1 MLQVLQNISNFV
13 INWGIVWQSQYF
25 IKNNTNIVSMRADI
39 NQSKQKLAETFFQRL
54 VDSYG
59 YLPEQMEFNVTVSPT
74 SIADIAIW
82 RSPEDKKSGLAPD
95 IYVLVACKAEHIK
108 IKAEDYFEQYKQAVL
123 NDMAFYVAHNLK
135 ETKVFYIDRNA
146 RPLKIERISDFPSAQ
161 DIISD
166 ENLALFVNKV
176 RGYSKDKFLKTL
188 TRCHNIIR
196 NVDKLSP
203 EAAFDEISKIL
214 FIKMLYERD
223 AREELVY
230 SKDKFIK
237 DELSYNGEIDYIQY
251 LFNEVKETY
260 SADGLFDSED
270 RIRIRRESF
279 LLILEELSNVELYD
293 TSDDIKGIAFE
304 LFLGKTFRGELG
316 QFFTPRTIVNYMV
329 EVLNVKEGDKVCDPC
344 CGSGGFLIR
353 AFEHVQNEI
362 DQDIHNQ
369 IATLMDNLNLSDSE
383 KQSRINNLLCEC
395 DKTIEG
401 SRYHKLC
408 HDYFFGVDANAR
420 MARTSKMNM
429 IMHGD
434 GHVGVY
440 LHDGLLNV
448 GGVYD
453 NHFDII
459 LINPPFGAHVEKDMR
474 ITDSDIPTD
483 REKTL
488 YENLY
493 GSEYISNV
501 YIPIKNYAQ
510 EIGKDKKIGKRIL
523 DLYKINNNSTE
534 ILFIERCINLLKPGK
549 RAGIVLPEGVLD
561 NPALERVR
569 RFIET
574 RARILN
580 ITSIPADVFLS
591 SGANIKPSLVFIEK
605 LKDGE
610 MPEKDYLLSVTKVN
624 DAGISSTG
632 LPSQNEELPIA
643 AKEVSSWLSG
653 KVMSNMTYTKIVN
666 RSDLSNWSVKSVF
679 DVTNINYNPIYKKVK
694 IGSVVSLSKDVIY
707 VEPNIKYT
715 RLTVK
720 LFNKGIQERDTVIGS
735 QIGTK
740 RQTRVKEGQFVIS
753 KIDGKSA
760 AFGIVN
766 SSLEGAIVT
775 PDFMVYNIDTTKIV
789 PEYLELVLTNE
800 AILNQFSNSS
810 SGTTGRRRLSQK
822 VFENTL
828 IALPSIDEQR
838 KLIAKILEIR
848 KMQASLEEQMRKN
861 IEYFNNKIFS

>member
-1 MLQVLQNISNFV
+1 
-13 INWGIVWQSQYF
+13 
-25 IKNNTNIVSMRADI
+25 MRTDI
-39 NQSKQKLAETFFQRL
+39 NHSKQQLADAFFQRL

-59 YLPEQMEFNVTVSPT
+59 YLPEQMEFNVAVSPT
-74 SIADIAIW
+74 SVADIAIW
-82 RSPEDKKSGLAPD
+82 RSPDDKKSGLAPD

-146 RPLKIERISDFPSAQ
+146 RPLKIERISDFPTAL
-161 DIISD
+161 DIVSD
-166 ENLALFVNKV
+166 QNLALFVNKV

-223 AREELVY
+223 AKDELVY
-230 SKDKFIK
+230 SKDKFLK
-237 DELSYNGEIDYIQY
+237 DELLYNGDVDYIQH

-260 SADGLFDSED
+260 STDGLFDSED
-270 RIRIRRESF
+270 KIRIRRESF
-279 LLILEELSNVELYD
+279 LLILEELSSVELYD

-344 CGSGGFLIR
+344 CGSGGFLIK
-353 AFEHVQNEI
+353 AFEHVQNQI
-362 DQDIHNQ
+362 DQDIHKQ
-369 IATLMDNLNLSDSE
+369 ITVLMDNQSLADSE
-383 KQSRINNLLCEC
+383 KQYKINTLLSEC
-395 DKTIEG
+395 DKTKEG

-440 LHDGLLNV
+440 LHDGLINV

-453 NHFDII
+453 NNFDVI

-474 ITDSDIPTD
+474 ITSSDIPID
-483 REKTL
+483 REKVL
-488 YENLY
+488 YEELF
-493 GSEYISNV
+493 GSEYISKV
-501 YIPIKNYAQ
+501 YTPIKEYAQ

-523 DLYKINNNSTE
+523 ELYQINNNSTE

-561 NPALERVR
+561 NPALDRVR
-569 RFIET
+569 RFIES
-574 RARILN
+574 RAKILN

-605 LKDGE
+605 FKDGE
-610 MPEKDYLLSVTKVN
+610 IQEKDYLLSVTKVN

-632 LPSQNEELPIA
+632 LPSNNEELPIA
-643 AKEVSSWLSG
+643 AKEVASWLSG
-653 KVMSNMTYTKIVN
+653 EVRSNMIYTKIVN
-666 RSDLSNWSVKSVF
+666 RSDLSSWSVKSIF
-679 DVTNINYNPIYKKVK
+679 DTTSINYNPLYKKVR
-694 IGSVVSLSKDVIY
+694 IGNVVSLNKDIIC
-707 VEPNIKYT
+707 VEPNIEYT

-720 LFNKGIQERDTVIGS
+720 LFNKGIQERDTVMGAL
-735 QIGTK
+735 IGTK
-740 RQTRVKEGQFVIS
+740 RQTRVKGGQFIIS

-760 AFGIVN
+760 AFGIVD

-775 PDFMVYNIDTTKIV
+775 PDFLVYDIDTTQIL
-789 PEYLELVLTNE
+789 PEYLELVLTND

-838 KLIAKILEIR
+838 NLLAKILEIR
-848 KMQASLEEQMRKN
+848 ETQKSLEEQMQKN

>member
-1 MLQVLQNISNFV
+1 
-13 INWGIVWQSQYF
+13 
-25 IKNNTNIVSMRADI
+25 MRTDI
-39 NQSKQKLAETFFQRL
+39 NHSKQQLADAFFQRL

-59 YLPEQMEFNVTVSPT
+59 YLPEQMEFNVAVSPT
-74 SIADIAIW
+74 SVADIAIW
-82 RSPEDKKSGLAPD
+82 RSPDDKKSGLAPD
-95 IYVLVACKAEHIK
+95 IYVLVACKTEHIK

-146 RPLKIERISDFPSAQ
+146 RPLKIERISDFPTAS
-161 DIISD
+161 DIVSD
-166 ENLALFVNKV
+166 QNLTSFVNKV

-196 NVDKLSP
+196 NVDKFSP

-223 AREELVY
+223 AKEELVY

-237 DELSYNGEIDYIQY
+237 DELSYNGEVDYIQH

-260 SADGLFDSED
+260 STDGLFDSED
-270 RIRIRRESF
+270 KIRIRRESF
-279 LLILEELSNVELYD
+279 LLILEELSSVELYD

-344 CGSGGFLIR
+344 CGSGGFLIK
-353 AFEHVQNEI
+353 AFEHVQNQI
-362 DQDIHNQ
+362 DQDIHKQ
-369 IATLMDNLNLSDSE
+369 ITILMDNQSLSDTE
-383 KQSRINNLLCEC
+383 KQYKINTLLSEC
-395 DKTIEG
+395 DKTKES

-440 LHDGLLNV
+440 LHDGLINV

-453 NHFDII
+453 NNFDVI

-474 ITDSDIPTD
+474 ITSSDIPTD
-483 REKTL
+483 RERVL
-488 YENLY
+488 YEELF
-493 GSEYISNV
+493 GSEYISKV
-501 YIPIKNYAQ
+501 YTPIKEYAQ

-523 DLYKINNNSTE
+523 ELYQINNNSTE

-561 NPALERVR
+561 NPALDRVR
-569 RFIET
+569 KFIES
-574 RARILN
+574 RAKILN

-605 LKDGE
+605 FKDGE
-610 MPEKDYLLSVTKVN
+610 IQEKDYLLSVTKVN

-632 LPSQNEELPIA
+632 LPSNNEELPIA
-643 AKEVSSWLSG
+643 AKEVASWLSG
-653 KVMSNMTYTKIVN
+653 EVQSNMIYTKIVN
-666 RSDLSNWSVKSVF
+666 RSDLSSWSVKPIF
-679 DVTNINYNPIYKKVK
+679 DTTSINYNPLYKKVR
-694 IGSVVSLSKDVIY
+694 IGNVVSLNKDIIC
-707 VEPNIKYT
+707 VEPNIEYT

-720 LFNKGIQERDTVIGS
+720 LFNKGIQERDTVIGAL
-735 QIGTK
+735 IGTK
-740 RQTRVKEGQFVIS
+740 RQTRVKGGQFIIS

-760 AFGIVN
+760 AFGIVD

-775 PDFMVYNIDTTKIV
+775 PDFLVYDIDTTQIL
-789 PEYLELVLTNE
+789 PEYLELVLTND

-838 KLIAKILEIR
+838 NLLAKILEIR
-848 KMQASLEEQMRKN
+848 KTQKSLEEQMQEN

>member
-1 MLQVLQNISNFV
+1 
-13 INWGIVWQSQYF
+13 
-25 IKNNTNIVSMRADI
+25 MRTDI
-39 NQSKQKLAETFFQRL
+39 NHSKQQLADAFFQRL

-59 YLPEQMEFNVTVSPT
+59 YLPEQMEFNVAVSPT
-74 SIADIAIW
+74 SVADIAIW
-82 RSPEDKKSGLAPD
+82 RSPDDKKSGLTPD
-95 IYVLVACKAEHIK
+95 IYVLVACKTEHIK

-146 RPLKIERISDFPSAQ
+146 RPLKIERISDFPTAS
-161 DIISD
+161 DIVSD
-166 ENLALFVNKV
+166 QNLTSFVNKV

-223 AREELVY
+223 AKEELVY

-237 DELSYNGEIDYIQY
+237 DELSYNGEIDYIQH

-260 SADGLFDSED
+260 STDGLFDSED
-270 RIRIRRESF
+270 KIRIRRESF
-279 LLILEELSNVELYD
+279 LLILEELSSVELYD

-344 CGSGGFLIR
+344 CGSGGFLIK
-353 AFEHVQNEI
+353 AFEHVQNQI
-362 DQDIHNQ
+362 DQDIHKQ
-369 IATLMDNLNLSDSE
+369 ITILMDNQSLSDSE
-383 KQSRINNLLCEC
+383 KQYKINTLLSEC
-395 DKTIEG
+395 DKTKEG

-440 LHDGLLNV
+440 LHDGLINI

-453 NHFDII
+453 NNFDVI

-474 ITDSDIPTD
+474 ITSSDIPTD
-483 REKTL
+483 MEKAL
-488 YENLY
+488 YEELF
-493 GSEYISNV
+493 GSEYISKV
-501 YIPIKNYAQ
+501 YTPIKEYAQ

-523 DLYKINNNSTE
+523 ELYQINNNSTE

-561 NPALERVR
+561 NPALDRVR
-569 RFIET
+569 RFVES
-574 RARILN
+574 RAKILN

-605 LKDGE
+605 FKDGE
-610 MPEKDYLLSVTKVN
+610 IPEKDYLLSVTKVN

-632 LPSQNEELPIA
+632 LPSNNEELPIA
-643 AKEVSSWLSG
+643 AKEVVSWLSG
-653 KVMSNMTYTKIVN
+653 EVLSNMIYTKIVN
-666 RSDLSNWSVKSVF
+666 RSDLSSWSVKPIF
-679 DVTNINYNPIYKKVK
+679 DTTSINYNPLYKRVR
-694 IGSVVSLSKDVIY
+694 IGNVVSLNKDIIC
-707 VEPNIKYT
+707 VEPNIEYT

-720 LFNKGIQERDTVIGS
+720 LFNKGIQERDTVIGAL
-735 QIGTK
+735 IGTK
-740 RQTRVKEGQFVIS
+740 RQTRVKGGQFIIS

-760 AFGIVN
+760 AFGIVD

-775 PDFMVYNIDTTKIV
+775 PDFLVYDIDKTQIL
-789 PEYLELVLTNE
+789 PEYLELVLTND

-810 SGTTGRRRLSQK
+810 SGTTGRRRLSPK

-838 KLIAKILEIR
+838 NLLAEILEIR
-848 KMQASLEEQMRKN
+848 KTQKSLDEQMQKN

>member
-1 MLQVLQNISNFV
+1 
-13 INWGIVWQSQYF
+13 
-25 IKNNTNIVSMRADI
+25 MRTDI
-39 NQSKQKLAETFFQRL
+39 NHSKQQLADAFFQRL

-59 YLPEQMEFNVTVSPT
+59 YLPEQMEFNVAVSPT
-74 SIADIAIW
+74 SVADIAIW
-82 RSPEDKKSGLAPD
+82 RSPDDKKFGLTPD
-95 IYVLVACKAEHIK
+95 IYVLVACKTEHIK

-146 RPLKIERISDFPSAQ
+146 RPLKIERISDFPTAS
-161 DIISD
+161 DIVSD
-166 ENLALFVNKV
+166 QNLTSFVNKV

-223 AREELVY
+223 AKEELVY

-237 DELSYNGEIDYIQY
+237 DELSYNGEIDYIQH

-260 SADGLFDSED
+260 STDGLFDSED
-270 RIRIRRESF
+270 KIRIRRESF
-279 LLILEELSNVELYD
+279 LLILEELSSVELYD

-344 CGSGGFLIR
+344 CGSGGFLIK
-353 AFEHVQNEI
+353 AFEHVQNQI
-362 DQDIHNQ
+362 DQDIHKQ
-369 IATLMDNLNLSDSE
+369 ITILMDNQSLSDSE
-383 KQSRINNLLCEC
+383 KQYKINTLLSEC
-395 DKTIEG
+395 DKTKEG

-440 LHDGLLNV
+440 LHDGLINI

-453 NHFDII
+453 NNFDVI

-474 ITDSDIPTD
+474 ITSSDIPTD
-483 REKTL
+483 REKAL
-488 YENLY
+488 YEELF
-493 GSEYISNV
+493 GSEYISKV
-501 YIPIKNYAQ
+501 YTPIKEYAQ

-523 DLYKINNNSTE
+523 ELYQINNNSTE

-561 NPALERVR
+561 NPALDRVR
-569 RFIET
+569 RFVES
-574 RARILN
+574 RAKILN

-605 LKDGE
+605 FKDGE
-610 MPEKDYLLSVTKVN
+610 IQEKDYLLSVTKVN

-632 LPSQNEELPIA
+632 LPSNNEELPIA
-643 AKEVSSWLSG
+643 AKEVVSWLSG
-653 KVMSNMTYTKIVN
+653 EVLSNMIYTKIVN
-666 RSDLSNWSVKSVF
+666 RSDLSSWSVKPIF
-679 DVTNINYNPIYKKVK
+679 DTTSINYNPLYKRVR
-694 IGSVVSLSKDVIY
+694 IGNVVSLNKDIIC
-707 VEPNIKYT
+707 VEPNIEYT

-720 LFNKGIQERDTVIGS
+720 LFNKGIQERDTVIGAL
-735 QIGTK
+735 IGTK
-740 RQTRVKEGQFVIS
+740 RQTRVKGGQFIIS

-760 AFGIVN
+760 AFGIVD

-775 PDFMVYNIDTTKIV
+775 PDFLVYDIDKTQIL
-789 PEYLELVLTNE
+789 PEYLELVLTND

-838 KLIAKILEIR
+838 NLLAEILEIR
-848 KMQASLEEQMRKN
+848 KTQKSLDEQMQKN

>member
-1 MLQVLQNISNFV
+1 
-13 INWGIVWQSQYF
+13 
-25 IKNNTNIVSMRADI
+25 MRTDI
-39 NQSKQKLAETFFQRL
+39 NHSKQQLADAFFQRL

-59 YLPEQMEFNVTVSPT
+59 YLPEQMEFNVAVSPT
-74 SIADIAIW
+74 SVADIAIW
-82 RSPEDKKSGLAPD
+82 RSPDDKKFGLTPD

-146 RPLKIERISDFPSAQ
+146 RPLKIERISDFPTAS
-161 DIISD
+161 DIVSD
-166 ENLALFVNKV
+166 QNLTSFVNKV

-223 AREELVY
+223 AKEELVY

-237 DELSYNGEIDYIQY
+237 DELSYNGEIDYIQH

-260 SADGLFDSED
+260 STDGLFDSED
-270 RIRIRRESF
+270 KIRIRRESF
-279 LLILEELSNVELYD
+279 LLILEELSSVELYD

-344 CGSGGFLIR
+344 CGSGGFLIK
-353 AFEHVQNEI
+353 AFEHVQNQI
-362 DQDIHNQ
+362 DQDIHKQ
-369 IATLMDNLNLSDSE
+369 ITILMDNQSLSDSE
-383 KQSRINNLLCEC
+383 KQYKINTLLSEC
-395 DKTIEG
+395 DKTKEG

-440 LHDGLLNV
+440 LHDGLINI

-453 NHFDII
+453 NNFDVI

-474 ITDSDIPTD
+474 ITSSDIPTD
-483 REKTL
+483 REKAL
-488 YENLY
+488 YEELF
-493 GSEYISNV
+493 GSEYISKV
-501 YIPIKNYAQ
+501 YTPIKEYAQ

-523 DLYKINNNSTE
+523 ELYQINNNSTE

-561 NPALERVR
+561 NPALDRVR
-569 RFIET
+569 RFIES
-574 RARILN
+574 RAKILN

-605 LKDGE
+605 FKDGE
-610 MPEKDYLLSVTKVN
+610 IPEKDYLLSVTKVN

-632 LPSQNEELPIA
+632 LPSNNEELPIA
-643 AKEVSSWLSG
+643 AKEVVSWLSG
-653 KVMSNMTYTKIVN
+653 EVLSNMIYTKIVN
-666 RSDLSNWSVKSVF
+666 RSDLSSWSVKSIF
-679 DVTNINYNPIYKKVK
+679 DTTSINYNPLYKRVR
-694 IGSVVSLSKDVIY
+694 IGNVVSLNKDIIC
-707 VEPNIKYT
+707 VEPNIEYT

-720 LFNKGIQERDTVIGS
+720 LFNKGIQERDTVMGAL
-735 QIGTK
+735 IGTK
-740 RQTRVKEGQFVIS
+740 RQTRVKGGQFIIS

-760 AFGIVN
+760 AFGIVD

-775 PDFMVYNIDTTKIV
+775 PDFLVYDIDTTQIL
-789 PEYLELVLTNE
+789 PEYLELVLTND

-838 KLIAKILEIR
+838 NLLAEILEIR
-848 KMQASLEEQMRKN
+848 KTQKSLDEQMQKN

>member
-1 MLQVLQNISNFV
+1 
-13 INWGIVWQSQYF
+13 
-25 IKNNTNIVSMRADI
+25 MRTDI
-39 NQSKQKLAETFFQRL
+39 NHSKQQLADAFFQRL

-59 YLPEQMEFNVTVSPT
+59 YLPEQMEFNVAVSPT
-74 SIADIAIW
+74 SVADIAIW
-82 RSPEDKKSGLAPD
+82 RSPDDKKFGLTPD
-95 IYVLVACKAEHIK
+95 IYVLVACKTEHIK

-146 RPLKIERISDFPSAQ
+146 RPLKIERISDFPTAS
-161 DIISD
+161 DIVSD
-166 ENLALFVNKV
+166 QNLTSFVNKV

-223 AREELVY
+223 AKEELVY

-237 DELSYNGEIDYIQY
+237 DELSYNGEIDYIQH

-260 SADGLFDSED
+260 STDGLFDSED
-270 RIRIRRESF
+270 KIRIRRESF
-279 LLILEELSNVELYD
+279 LLILEELSSVELYD

-344 CGSGGFLIR
+344 CGSGGFLIK
-353 AFEHVQNEI
+353 AFEHVQNQI
-362 DQDIHNQ
+362 DQDIHKQ
-369 IATLMDNLNLSDSE
+369 ITILMDNQSLSDSE
-383 KQSRINNLLCEC
+383 KQYKINTLLSEC
-395 DKTIEG
+395 DKTKEG

-440 LHDGLLNV
+440 LHDGLINI

-453 NHFDII
+453 NNFDVI

-474 ITDSDIPTD
+474 VTSSDIPTD
-483 REKTL
+483 REKAL
-488 YENLY
+488 YEELF
-493 GSEYISNV
+493 GSEYISKV
-501 YIPIKNYAQ
+501 YTPIKEYAQ

-523 DLYKINNNSTE
+523 ELYQINNNSTE

-561 NPALERVR
+561 NPALDRVR
-569 RFIET
+569 RFVES
-574 RARILN
+574 RAKILN

-605 LKDGE
+605 FKDGE
-610 MPEKDYLLSVTKVN
+610 IPEKDYLLSVTKVN

-632 LPSQNEELPIA
+632 LPSNNEELPIA
-643 AKEVSSWLSG
+643 AKEVVSWLSG
-653 KVMSNMTYTKIVN
+653 EVLSNMIYTKIVN
-666 RSDLSNWSVKSVF
+666 RSDLSSWSVKPIF
-679 DVTNINYNPIYKKVK
+679 DTTSINYNPLYKRVR
-694 IGSVVSLSKDVIY
+694 IGNVVSLNKDIIC
-707 VEPNIKYT
+707 VEPNIEYT

-720 LFNKGIQERDTVIGS
+720 LFNKGIQERDTVIGAL
-735 QIGTK
+735 IGTK
-740 RQTRVKEGQFVIS
+740 RQTRVKGGQFIIS

-760 AFGIVN
+760 AFGIVD

-775 PDFMVYNIDTTKIV
+775 PDFLVYDIDKTQIL
-789 PEYLELVLTNE
+789 PEYLELVLTND

-838 KLIAKILEIR
+838 NLLAEILEIR
-848 KMQASLEEQMRKN
+848 KTQKSLDEQMQKN

>member
-1 MLQVLQNISNFV
+1 
-13 INWGIVWQSQYF
+13 
-25 IKNNTNIVSMRADI
+25 MRTDI
-39 NQSKQKLAETFFQRL
+39 NHSKQQLADAFFQRL

-59 YLPEQMEFNVTVSPT
+59 YLPEQMEFNVAISPT
-74 SIADIAIW
+74 SVADIAIW
-82 RSPEDKKSGLAPD
+82 RSPDDKKSGLAPD
-95 IYVLVACKAEHIK
+95 IYVLVACKTEHIK

-146 RPLKIERISDFPSAQ
+146 RPLKIERISDFPTAS
-161 DIISD
+161 DIVSD
-166 ENLALFVNKV
+166 QNLTSFVNKV

-223 AREELVY
+223 AKEELVY

-237 DELSYNGEIDYIQY
+237 DELSYNGEIDYIQH

-260 SADGLFDSED
+260 STDGLFDSED
-270 RIRIRRESF
+270 KIRIRRESF
-279 LLILEELSNVELYD
+279 LLILEELSSVELYD

-344 CGSGGFLIR
+344 CGSGGFLIK
-353 AFEHVQNEI
+353 AFEHVQNQI
-362 DQDIHNQ
+362 DQDIHKQ
-369 IATLMDNLNLSDSE
+369 ITILMDNQSLSDSE
-383 KQSRINNLLCEC
+383 KQYKINTLLSEC
-395 DKTIEG
+395 DKTKEG

-440 LHDGLLNV
+440 LHDGLINI

-453 NHFDII
+453 NNFDVI

-474 ITDSDIPTD
+474 ITSSDIPTD
-483 REKTL
+483 REKAL
-488 YENLY
+488 YEELF
-493 GSEYISNV
+493 GSEYISKV
-501 YIPIKNYAQ
+501 YTPIKEYAQ

-523 DLYKINNNSTE
+523 ELYQINNNSTE

-561 NPALERVR
+561 NPALDRVR
-569 RFIET
+569 RFVES
-574 RARILN
+574 RAKILN

-605 LKDGE
+605 FKDGE
-610 MPEKDYLLSVTKVN
+610 IPEKDYLLSVTKVN

-632 LPSQNEELPIA
+632 LPSNNEELPIA
-643 AKEVSSWLSG
+643 AKEVVSWLSG
-653 KVMSNMTYTKIVN
+653 EVLSNMIYTKIVN
-666 RSDLSNWSVKSVF
+666 RSDLSSWSVKPIF
-679 DVTNINYNPIYKKVK
+679 DTTSINYNPLYKKVR
-694 IGSVVSLSKDVIY
+694 IGNVVSLNKDIIC
-707 VEPNIKYT
+707 VEPNIEYT

-720 LFNKGIQERDTVIGS
+720 LFNKGIQERDTVIGAL
-735 QIGTK
+735 IGTK
-740 RQTRVKEGQFVIS
+740 RQTRVKGGQFIIS

-760 AFGIVN
+760 AFGIVD

-775 PDFMVYNIDTTKIV
+775 PDFLVYDIDKTQIL
-789 PEYLELVLTNE
+789 PEYLELVLTND

-838 KLIAKILEIR
+838 NLLAEILEIR
-848 KMQASLEEQMRKN
+848 KAQKSLDEQMQKN

>member
-1 MLQVLQNISNFV
+1 
-13 INWGIVWQSQYF
+13 
-25 IKNNTNIVSMRADI
+25 MRTDI
-39 NQSKQKLAETFFQRL
+39 NHSKQQLADAFFQRL

-59 YLPEQMEFNVTVSPT
+59 YLPEQMEFNVAVSPT
-74 SIADIAIW
+74 SVADIAIW
-82 RSPEDKKSGLAPD
+82 RSPDDKKSGLAPD

-146 RPLKIERISDFPSAQ
+146 RPLKIERISDFPTAL
-161 DIISD
+161 DIVSD
-166 ENLALFVNKV
+166 QNLTLFVNKV

-223 AREELVY
+223 AKDELVY
-230 SKDKFIK
+230 SKDKFLK
-237 DELSYNGEIDYIQY
+237 DELLYNGDVDYIQH

-260 SADGLFDSED
+260 STDGLFDSED
-270 RIRIRRESF
+270 KIRIRRESF
-279 LLILEELSNVELYD
+279 LLILEELSSVELYD

-329 EVLNVKEGDKVCDPC
+329 EVLNVTEGDKVCDPC
-344 CGSGGFLIR
+344 CGSGGFLIK
-353 AFEHVQNEI
+353 AFEHVQNQI
-362 DQDIHNQ
+362 DQDIHKQ
-369 IATLMDNLNLSDSE
+369 ITVLMDNPSLSDSE
-383 KQSRINNLLCEC
+383 KQYKINTLLSEC
-395 DKTIEG
+395 DKTKEG

-408 HDYFFGVDANAR
+408 HEYFFGVDANAR

-440 LHDGLLNV
+440 LHDGLINV

-453 NHFDII
+453 NNFDVI

-474 ITDSDIPTD
+474 ITSSDIPID
-483 REKTL
+483 REKVL
-488 YENLY
+488 YEELF
-493 GSEYISNV
+493 GSEYISKV
-501 YIPIKNYAQ
+501 YTPIKEYAQ

-523 DLYKINNNSTE
+523 ELYQINNNSTE

-561 NPALERVR
+561 NPALDRVR
-569 RFIET
+569 RFIES
-574 RARILN
+574 RAKILN

-605 LKDGE
+605 FKDGE
-610 MPEKDYLLSVTKVN
+610 IQEKDYLLSVTKVN

-632 LPSQNEELPIA
+632 LPSNNEELPIA
-643 AKEVSSWLSG
+643 AKEVASWLSG
-653 KVMSNMTYTKIVN
+653 EVQSNMIYTKIVN
-666 RSDLSNWSVKSVF
+666 RSDLSSWSVKSIF
-679 DVTNINYNPIYKKVK
+679 DTTSINYNPLYKKVR
-694 IGSVVSLSKDVIY
+694 IGNVVSLNKDIIC
-707 VEPNIKYT
+707 VEPNIEYT

-720 LFNKGIQERDTVIGS
+720 LFNKGIQERDTVMGAL
-735 QIGTK
+735 IGTK
-740 RQTRVKEGQFVIS
+740 RQTRVKGGQFIIS

-760 AFGIVN
+760 AFGIVD

-775 PDFMVYNIDTTKIV
+775 PDFLVYDIDTTQIL
-789 PEYLELVLTNE
+789 PEYLELVLTND

-838 KLIAKILEIR
+838 NLLAKILEIR
-848 KMQASLEEQMRKN
+848 ETQKSLEEQMQKN

>member
-1 MLQVLQNISNFV
+1 
-13 INWGIVWQSQYF
+13 
-25 IKNNTNIVSMRADI
+25 MRTDI
-39 NQSKQKLAETFFQRL
+39 NHSKQQLADAFFQRL

-59 YLPEQMEFNVTVSPT
+59 YLPEQMEFNVAVSPT
-74 SIADIAIW
+74 SVADIAIW
-82 RSPEDKKSGLAPD
+82 RSPDEKKSGLAPD

-146 RPLKIERISDFPSAQ
+146 RPLKIERISDFPTAL
-161 DIISD
+161 DIVSD
-166 ENLALFVNKV
+166 QNLALFVNKV

-223 AREELVY
+223 AKDELVY
-230 SKDKFIK
+230 SKDKFLK
-237 DELSYNGEIDYIQY
+237 DELLYNGDVDYIQH

-260 SADGLFDSED
+260 STDGLFDSED
-270 RIRIRRESF
+270 KIRIRRESF
-279 LLILEELSNVELYD
+279 LLILEELSSVELYD

-344 CGSGGFLIR
+344 CGSGGFLIK
-353 AFEHVQNEI
+353 AFEHVQNQI
-362 DQDIHNQ
+362 DQDIHKQ
-369 IATLMDNLNLSDSE
+369 ITVLMDNQSLADSE
-383 KQSRINNLLCEC
+383 KQYKINTLLSEC
-395 DKTIEG
+395 DKTKEG

-440 LHDGLLNV
+440 LHDGLINV

-453 NHFDII
+453 NNFDVI

-474 ITDSDIPTD
+474 ITSSDIPID
-483 REKTL
+483 REKVL
-488 YENLY
+488 YEELF
-493 GSEYISNV
+493 GSEYISKV
-501 YIPIKNYAQ
+501 YTPIKEYAQ

-523 DLYKINNNSTE
+523 ELYQINNNSTE

-561 NPALERVR
+561 NPALDRVR
-569 RFIET
+569 RFIES
-574 RARILN
+574 RAKILN

-605 LKDGE
+605 FKDGE
-610 MPEKDYLLSVTKVN
+610 IQEKDYLLSVTKVN

-632 LPSQNEELPIA
+632 LPSNNEELPIA
-643 AKEVSSWLSG
+643 AKEVASWLSG
-653 KVMSNMTYTKIVN
+653 EVQSNMIYTKIVN
-666 RSDLSNWSVKSVF
+666 RSDLSSWSVKSIF
-679 DVTNINYNPIYKKVK
+679 DTTSINYNPLYKKVR
-694 IGSVVSLSKDVIY
+694 IGNVVSLNKDIIC
-707 VEPNIKYT
+707 VEPNIEYT

-720 LFNKGIQERDTVIGS
+720 LFNKGIQERDTVMGAL
-735 QIGTK
+735 IGTK
-740 RQTRVKEGQFVIS
+740 RQTRVKGGQFIIS

-760 AFGIVN
+760 AFGIVD

-775 PDFMVYNIDTTKIV
+775 PDFLVYDIDTTQIL
-789 PEYLELVLTNE
+789 PEYLELVLTND

-838 KLIAKILEIR
+838 NLLAKILEIR
-848 KMQASLEEQMRKN
+848 ETQKSLEEQMQIN

>member
-1 MLQVLQNISNFV
+1 
-13 INWGIVWQSQYF
+13 
-25 IKNNTNIVSMRADI
+25 MRTDI
-39 NQSKQKLAETFFQRL
+39 NHSKQQLADAFFQRL

-59 YLPEQMEFNVTVSPT
+59 YLPEQMEFNVAVSPT
-74 SIADIAIW
+74 SVADIAIW
-82 RSPEDKKSGLAPD
+82 RSPDDKKFGLTPD
-95 IYVLVACKAEHIK
+95 IYVLVACKTEHIK

-146 RPLKIERISDFPSAQ
+146 RPLKIERISDFPTAS
-161 DIISD
+161 DIVSD
-166 ENLALFVNKV
+166 QNLTSFVNKV

-223 AREELVY
+223 AKEELVY

-237 DELSYNGEIDYIQY
+237 DELSYNGEIDYIQH

-260 SADGLFDSED
+260 STDGLFDSED
-270 RIRIRRESF
+270 KIRIRRESF
-279 LLILEELSNVELYD
+279 LLILEELSSVELYD

-344 CGSGGFLIR
+344 CGSGGFLIK
-353 AFEHVQNEI
+353 AFEHIQNQI
-362 DQDIHNQ
+362 DQDIHKQ
-369 IATLMDNLNLSDSE
+369 ITILMDNQSLSDSE
-383 KQSRINNLLCEC
+383 KQYKINTLLSEC
-395 DKTIEG
+395 DKTKEG

-440 LHDGLLNV
+440 LHDGLINI

-453 NHFDII
+453 NNFDVI

-474 ITDSDIPTD
+474 ITSSDIPTD
-483 REKTL
+483 REKAL
-488 YENLY
+488 YEELF
-493 GSEYISNV
+493 GSEYISKV
-501 YIPIKNYAQ
+501 YTPIKEYAQ

-523 DLYKINNNSTE
+523 ELYQINNNSTE

-561 NPALERVR
+561 NPALDRVR
-569 RFIET
+569 RFVES
-574 RARILN
+574 RAKILN

-605 LKDGE
+605 FKDGE
-610 MPEKDYLLSVTKVN
+610 IPEKDYLLSVTKVN

-632 LPSQNEELPIA
+632 LPSNNEELPIA
-643 AKEVSSWLSG
+643 AKEVVSWLSG
-653 KVMSNMTYTKIVN
+653 EVLSNMIYTKIVN
-666 RSDLSNWSVKSVF
+666 RSDLSSWSVKPIF
-679 DVTNINYNPIYKKVK
+679 DTTSINYNPLYKRVR
-694 IGSVVSLSKDVIY
+694 IGNVVSLNKDIIC
-707 VEPNIKYT
+707 VEPNIEYT

-720 LFNKGIQERDTVIGS
+720 LFNKGIQERDTVIGAL
-735 QIGTK
+735 IGTK
-740 RQTRVKEGQFVIS
+740 RQTRVKGGQFIIS

-760 AFGIVN
+760 AFGIVD

-775 PDFMVYNIDTTKIV
+775 PDFLVYDIDKTQIL
-789 PEYLELVLTNE
+789 PEYLELVLTND

-838 KLIAKILEIR
+838 NLLAEILEIR
-848 KMQASLEEQMRKN
+848 KTQKSLDEQMQKN

>member
-1 MLQVLQNISNFV
+1 
-13 INWGIVWQSQYF
+13 
-25 IKNNTNIVSMRADI
+25 MRTDI
-39 NQSKQKLAETFFQRL
+39 NHSKQQLADAFFQRL

-59 YLPEQMEFNVTVSPT
+59 YLPEQMEFNVAVSPT
-74 SIADIAIW
+74 SVADIAIW
-82 RSPEDKKSGLAPD
+82 RSPDDKKSGLTPD
-95 IYVLVACKAEHIK
+95 IYVLVACKTEHIK

-146 RPLKIERISDFPSAQ
+146 RPLKIERISDFPTAS
-161 DIISD
+161 DIVSD
-166 ENLALFVNKV
+166 QNLTSFVNKV

-223 AREELVY
+223 AKEELVY

-237 DELSYNGEIDYIQY
+237 DELSYNGEIDYIQH

-260 SADGLFDSED
+260 STDGLFDSED
-270 RIRIRRESF
+270 KIRIRRESF
-279 LLILEELSNVELYD
+279 LLILEELSSVELYD

-344 CGSGGFLIR
+344 CGSGGFLIK
-353 AFEHVQNEI
+353 AFEHVQNQI
-362 DQDIHNQ
+362 DQDIHKQ
-369 IATLMDNLNLSDSE
+369 ITILMDNQSLSDSE
-383 KQSRINNLLCEC
+383 KQYKINTLLSEC
-395 DKTIEG
+395 DKTKEG

-440 LHDGLLNV
+440 LHDGLINI

-453 NHFDII
+453 NNFDVI

-474 ITDSDIPTD
+474 ITSSDIPTD
-483 REKTL
+483 REKAL
-488 YENLY
+488 YEELF
-493 GSEYISNV
+493 GSEYISKV
-501 YIPIKNYAQ
+501 YTPIKEYAQ

-523 DLYKINNNSTE
+523 ELYQINNNSTE

-561 NPALERVR
+561 NPALDRVR
-569 RFIET
+569 RFVESH
-574 RARILN
+574 AKILN

-605 LKDGE
+605 FKDGE
-610 MPEKDYLLSVTKVN
+610 IPEKDYLLSVTKVN

-632 LPSQNEELPIA
+632 LPSNNEELPIA
-643 AKEVSSWLSG
+643 AKEVVSWLSG
-653 KVMSNMTYTKIVN
+653 EVLSNMIYTKIVN
-666 RSDLSNWSVKSVF
+666 RSDLSSWSVKPIF
-679 DVTNINYNPIYKKVK
+679 DTTSINYNPLYKRVR
-694 IGSVVSLSKDVIY
+694 IGNVVSLNKDIIC
-707 VEPNIKYT
+707 VEPNIEYT

-720 LFNKGIQERDTVIGS
+720 LFNKGIQERDTVIGAL
-735 QIGTK
+735 IGTK
-740 RQTRVKEGQFVIS
+740 RQTRVKGGQFIIS

-760 AFGIVN
+760 AFGIVD

-775 PDFMVYNIDTTKIV
+775 PDFLVYDIDKTQIL
-789 PEYLELVLTNE
+789 PEYLELVLTND

-838 KLIAKILEIR
+838 NLLAEILEIR
-848 KMQASLEEQMRKN
+848 KTQKSLDEQMQKN

>member
-1 MLQVLQNISNFV
+1 
-13 INWGIVWQSQYF
+13 
-25 IKNNTNIVSMRADI
+25 MRTDI
-39 NQSKQKLAETFFQRL
+39 NHSKQQLADAFFQRL

-59 YLPEQMEFNVTVSPT
+59 YLPEQMEFNVAVSPT
-74 SIADIAIW
+74 SVADIAIW
-82 RSPEDKKSGLAPD
+82 RSPDDKKSGLAPD

-146 RPLKIERISDFPSAQ
+146 IPLKIERISDFPTAL
-161 DIISD
+161 DIVSD
-166 ENLALFVNKV
+166 QNLALFVNKV

-223 AREELVY
+223 AKDELVY
-230 SKDKFIK
+230 SKDKFLK
-237 DELSYNGEIDYIQY
+237 DELSYNGDVDYIQH

-260 SADGLFDSED
+260 STDGLFDSED
-270 RIRIRRESF
+270 KIRIRRESF
-279 LLILEELSNVELYD
+279 LLILEELSSVELYD

-344 CGSGGFLIR
+344 CGSGGFLIK
-353 AFEHVQNEI
+353 AFEHVQNQI
-362 DQDIHNQ
+362 DQDIHKQ
-369 IATLMDNLNLSDSE
+369 ITVLMDNQSLTDSE
-383 KQSRINNLLCEC
+383 KQYKINTLLSEC
-395 DKTIEG
+395 DKTKEG

-440 LHDGLLNV
+440 LHDGLINV

-453 NHFDII
+453 NNFDVI

-474 ITDSDIPTD
+474 ITSSDIPTD
-483 REKTL
+483 GEKTL
-488 YENLY
+488 YERLY
-493 GSEYISNV
+493 GNEYISKV
-501 YIPIKNYAQ
+501 YTPIKEYAQ
-510 EIGKDKKIGKRIL
+510 EIGKAKKTGKRIL
-523 DLYKINNNSTE
+523 ELYQINNNSTE

-569 RFIET
+569 RFIES
-574 RARILN
+574 RAKILN
-580 ITSIPADVFLS
+580 ITSVPSDVFLS

-605 LKDGE
+605 FKDGE

-632 LPSQNEELPIA
+632 LPSNNEELPIA

-653 KVMSNMTYTKIVN
+653 EVLSNMTYTKIVN
-666 RSDLSNWSVKSVF
+666 RSDLSSWSVKPLFDMTSV
-679 DVTNINYNPIYKKVK
+679 NYNPLYKKVR
-694 IGSVVSLSKDVIY
+694 IGNVVSLNKDIIC
-707 VEPNIKYT
+707 VEPNVVYT

-720 LFNKGIQERDTVIGS
+720 LFNKGIQERDTVIGAL
-735 QIGTK
+735 IGTK
-740 RQTRVKEGQFVIS
+740 RQTRVKGGQFIIS

-760 AFGIVN
+760 AFGIVDL
-766 SSLEGAIVT
+766 SLEGAIVT
-775 PDFMVYNIDTTKIV
+775 PDFLVYDIDTTQIL
-789 PEYLELVLTNE
+789 PEYLELVLTND

-838 KLIAKILEIR
+838 NLVAKILEIR
-848 KMQASLEEQMRKN
+848 ETQKSLEEQMQKN

>member
-1 MLQVLQNISNFV
+1 
-13 INWGIVWQSQYF
+13 
-25 IKNNTNIVSMRADI
+25 MRTDI
-39 NQSKQKLAETFFQRL
+39 NHSKQQLADAFFQRL

-59 YLPEQMEFNVTVSPT
+59 YLPEQMEFNVAVSPT
-74 SIADIAIW
+74 SVADIAIW
-82 RSPEDKKSGLAPD
+82 RSPDDKKSGLAPD

-146 RPLKIERISDFPSAQ
+146 RPLKIERISDFPTAL
-161 DIISD
+161 DIVSD
-166 ENLALFVNKV
+166 QNLALFVNKV

-223 AREELVY
+223 AKDELVY
-230 SKDKFIK
+230 SKDKFLK
-237 DELSYNGEIDYIQY
+237 DELLYNGDVDYIQH

-260 SADGLFDSED
+260 STDGLFDSED
-270 RIRIRRESF
+270 KIRIRRESF
-279 LLILEELSNVELYD
+279 LLILEELSSVELYD

-344 CGSGGFLIR
+344 CGSGGFLIK
-353 AFEHVQNEI
+353 AFEHVQNQI
-362 DQDIHNQ
+362 DQDIHKQ
-369 IATLMDNLNLSDSE
+369 ITILMDNQSLSDTE
-383 KQSRINNLLCEC
+383 KQSKINTLLSEC
-395 DKTIEG
+395 DKTKES

-440 LHDGLLNV
+440 LHDGLINV

-453 NHFDII
+453 NNFDVI

-474 ITDSDIPTD
+474 ITSSDIPTD
-483 REKTL
+483 RERIL
-488 YENLY
+488 YEELF
-493 GSEYISNV
+493 GSEYMSKV
-501 YIPIKNYAQ
+501 YTPIKEYAQ

-523 DLYKINNNSTE
+523 ELYQINNNSTE

-561 NPALERVR
+561 NPALDRVR
-569 RFIET
+569 KFIES
-574 RARILN
+574 RAKILN

-605 LKDGE
+605 FKDGE
-610 MPEKDYLLSVTKVN
+610 IPEKDYLLSVTKVN

-632 LPSQNEELPIA
+632 LPSNNEELPIA
-643 AKEVSSWLSG
+643 AKEVASWLSG
-653 KVMSNMTYTKIVN
+653 EVQSNMIYTKIVN
-666 RSDLSNWSVKSVF
+666 RSDLSSWSVKPIF
-679 DVTNINYNPIYKKVK
+679 DTTSISYNPLYKKVR
-694 IGSVVSLSKDVIY
+694 IGNVVSLNKDIIC
-707 VEPNIKYT
+707 VEPNIEYT

-720 LFNKGIQERDTVIGS
+720 LFNKGIQERDTVIGAL
-735 QIGTK
+735 IGTK
-740 RQTRVKEGQFVIS
+740 RQTRVKGGQFIIS

-760 AFGIVN
+760 AFGIVD

-775 PDFMVYNIDTTKIV
+775 PDFLVYDIDTTQIL
-789 PEYLELVLTNE
+789 PEYLELVLTND

-838 KLIAKILEIR
+838 NLLANILEIR
-848 KMQASLEEQMRKN
+848 ETQKSLEEQMQKN

>member
-1 MLQVLQNISNFV
+1 
-13 INWGIVWQSQYF
+13 
-25 IKNNTNIVSMRADI
+25 MRTDI
-39 NQSKQKLAETFFQRL
+39 NRSKQQLADAFFQRL

-59 YLPEQMEFNVTVSPT
+59 YLPEQMEFNVAVSPT
-74 SIADIAIW
+74 SVADIAIW
-82 RSPEDKKSGLAPD
+82 RSPDDKKSGLAPD

-146 RPLKIERISDFPSAQ
+146 RPLKIERISDFPTAL
-161 DIISD
+161 DIVSD
-166 ENLALFVNKV
+166 QNLALFVNKV

-223 AREELVY
+223 AKDELVY
-230 SKDKFIK
+230 SKDKFLK
-237 DELSYNGEIDYIQY
+237 DELLYNGDVDYIQH

-260 SADGLFDSED
+260 STDGLFDSED
-270 RIRIRRESF
+270 KIRIRRESF
-279 LLILEELSNVELYD
+279 LLILEELSSVELYD

-344 CGSGGFLIR
+344 CGSGGFLIK
-353 AFEHVQNEI
+353 AFEHVQNQI
-362 DQDIHNQ
+362 DQDIHKQ
-369 IATLMDNLNLSDSE
+369 ITVLMDNQSLADSE
-383 KQSRINNLLCEC
+383 KQYKINTLLSEC
-395 DKTIEG
+395 DKTKEG

-440 LHDGLLNV
+440 LHDGLINV

-453 NHFDII
+453 NNFDVI

-474 ITDSDIPTD
+474 ITSSDIPID
-483 REKTL
+483 REKVL
-488 YENLY
+488 YEELF
-493 GSEYISNV
+493 GSEYISKV
-501 YIPIKNYAQ
+501 YTPIKEYAQ

-523 DLYKINNNSTE
+523 ELYQINNNSTE

-561 NPALERVR
+561 NPALDRVR
-569 RFIET
+569 RFIES
-574 RARILN
+574 RAKILN

-605 LKDGE
+605 FKDGE
-610 MPEKDYLLSVTKVN
+610 IQEKDYLLSVTKVN

-632 LPSQNEELPIA
+632 LPSNNEELPIA
-643 AKEVSSWLSG
+643 AKEVASWLSG
-653 KVMSNMTYTKIVN
+653 EVQSNMIYTKIVN
-666 RSDLSNWSVKSVF
+666 RSDLSSWSVKSIF
-679 DVTNINYNPIYKKVK
+679 DTTSINYNPLYKKVR
-694 IGSVVSLSKDVIY
+694 IGNVVSLNKDIIC
-707 VEPNIKYT
+707 VEPNIEYT

-720 LFNKGIQERDTVIGS
+720 LFNKGIQERDTVMGAL
-735 QIGTK
+735 IGTK
-740 RQTRVKEGQFVIS
+740 RQTRVKGGQFIIS

-760 AFGIVN
+760 AFGIVD

-775 PDFMVYNIDTTKIV
+775 PDFLVYDIDTTRIL
-789 PEYLELVLTNE
+789 PEYLELVLTND

-838 KLIAKILEIR
+838 NLLAKILEIR
-848 KMQASLEEQMRKN
+848 ETQKSLEEQMQKN

>member
-1 MLQVLQNISNFV
+1 
-13 INWGIVWQSQYF
+13 
-25 IKNNTNIVSMRADI
+25 MRTDI
-39 NQSKQKLAETFFQRL
+39 NHSKQQLAEAFSQRL

-59 YLPEQMEFNVTVSPT
+59 YLPEQMEFNV
-74 SIADIAIW
+74 D
-82 RSPEDKKSGLAPD
+82 DKKSGLAPD
-95 IYVLVACKAEHIK
+95 IYVLVACKTEHIK

-146 RPLKIERISDFPSAQ
+146 RPLKIERISDFPTAL
-161 DIISD
+161 DIVSD
-166 ENLALFVNKV
+166 KNLTSFVNKV

-223 AREELVY
+223 ANEELVY
-230 SKDKFIK
+230 SKDKFIR
-237 DELSYNGEIDYIQY
+237 DELSYNGEVDYIQH
-251 LFNEVKETY
+251 LFNEVKKTY
-260 SADGLFDSED
+260 STDGLFDSED
-270 RIRIRRESF
+270 KIRIRRESF
-279 LLILEELSNVELYD
+279 LLILEELSSVELYD

-344 CGSGGFLIR
+344 CGSGGFLIK
-353 AFEHVQNEI
+353 AFEHVQNQI
-362 DQDIHNQ
+362 DQDIHRQ
-369 IATLMDNLNLSDSE
+369 ITALMDNQNLSDSE
-383 KQSRINNLLCEC
+383 KQHKINCLLSEC

-440 LHDGLLNV
+440 LHDGLINV

-453 NHFDII
+453 NNFDVI

-474 ITDSDIPTD
+474 IAVSDIPTD
-483 REKTL
+483 KEKAL
-488 YENLY
+488 YEDLY
-493 GSEYISNV
+493 GNEYTSNV
-501 YIPIKNYAQ
+501 YTPIKKYAQ
-510 EIGKDKKIGKRIL
+510 EIGKDKRMGKRIL
-523 DLYKINNNSTE
+523 DLYQINNNSTE

-569 RFIET
+569 RFVET

-605 LKDGE
+605 FKDGE
-610 MPEKDYLLSVTKVN
+610 TPESDYLLSVTKVN

-643 AKEVSSWLSG
+643 AKEVSCWLDG
-653 KVMSNMTYTKIVN
+653 ETMSEMVYTKIVK
-666 RSDLSNWSVKSVF
+666 RSDLSSWSVKPIF
-679 DVTNINYNPIYKKVK
+679 DVANINYNPIYKKVR
-694 IGSVVSLSKDVIY
+694 IGSVVSMSKDVIY
-707 VEPNIKYT
+707 IEPNVEYT

-720 LFNKGIQERDTVIGS
+720 LFNKGIQERDTIIGTL
-735 QIGTK
+735 IGTK
-740 RQTRVKEGQFVIS
+740 RQTRVKGGQFIIS

-760 AFGIVN
+760 AFGIVD
-766 SSLEGAIVT
+766 SHLEGAIVT
-775 PDFMVYNIDTTKIV
+775 PDFMVYDINTTKIL

-800 AILNQFSNSS
+800 AILNWFSNSS

-828 IALPSIDEQR
+828 IALPPIDEQR
-838 KLIAKILEIR
+838 RLVAKILEIR
-848 KMQASLEEQMRKN
+848 ETQKSLEKLMQKN

>member
-1 MLQVLQNISNFV
+1 
-13 INWGIVWQSQYF
+13 
-25 IKNNTNIVSMRADI
+25 MRTDI
-39 NQSKQKLAETFFQRL
+39 NHSKQQLADAFFQRL

-59 YLPEQMEFNVTVSPT
+59 YLPEQMEFNVAVSPT
-74 SIADIAIW
+74 SVADIAIW
-82 RSPEDKKSGLAPD
+82 RSPDDKKSGLTPD
-95 IYVLVACKAEHIK
+95 IYVLVACKTEHIK

-146 RPLKIERISDFPSAQ
+146 RPLKIERISDFPTAS
-161 DIISD
+161 DIVSD
-166 ENLALFVNKV
+166 QNLTSFVNKV

-223 AREELVY
+223 AKEELVY

-237 DELSYNGEIDYIQY
+237 DELSYNGEIDYIQH

-260 SADGLFDSED
+260 STDGLFDSED
-270 RIRIRRESF
+270 KIRIRRESF
-279 LLILEELSNVELYD
+279 LLILEELSSVELYD

-344 CGSGGFLIR
+344 CGSGGFLIK
-353 AFEHVQNEI
+353 AFEHVQNQI
-362 DQDIHNQ
+362 DQDIHKQ
-369 IATLMDNLNLSDSE
+369 ITILMDNQSLSDSE
-383 KQSRINNLLCEC
+383 KQYKINTLLSEC
-395 DKTIEG
+395 DKTKEG

-440 LHDGLLNV
+440 LHDGLINV

-453 NHFDII
+453 NNFDVI

-474 ITDSDIPTD
+474 ITSSDIPID
-483 REKTL
+483 REKVL
-488 YENLY
+488 YEELF
-493 GSEYISNV
+493 GSEYISKV
-501 YIPIKNYAQ
+501 YTPIKEYAQ

-523 DLYKINNNSTE
+523 ELYQINNNSTE

-561 NPALERVR
+561 NPALDRVR
-569 RFIET
+569 RFVESH
-574 RARILN
+574 AKILN

-605 LKDGE
+605 FKDGE
-610 MPEKDYLLSVTKVN
+610 IPEKDYLLSVTKVN

-632 LPSQNEELPIA
+632 LPSNNEELPIA
-643 AKEVSSWLSG
+643 AKEVVSWLSG
-653 KVMSNMTYTKIVN
+653 EVLSNMIYTKIVN
-666 RSDLSNWSVKSVF
+666 RSDLSSWSVKPIF
-679 DVTNINYNPIYKKVK
+679 DTTSINYNPLYKRVR
-694 IGSVVSLSKDVIY
+694 IGNVVSLNKDIIC
-707 VEPNIKYT
+707 VEPNIEYT

-720 LFNKGIQERDTVIGS
+720 LFNKGIQERDTVIGAL
-735 QIGTK
+735 IGTK
-740 RQTRVKEGQFVIS
+740 RQTRVKGGQFIIS

-760 AFGIVN
+760 AFGIVD

-775 PDFMVYNIDTTKIV
+775 PDFLVYDIDKTQIL
-789 PEYLELVLTNE
+789 PEYLELVLTND

-838 KLIAKILEIR
+838 NLLAEILEIR
-848 KMQASLEEQMRKN
+848 KTQKSLDEQMQKN

>member
-1 MLQVLQNISNFV
+1 M
-13 INWGIVWQSQYF
+13 
-25 IKNNTNIVSMRADI
+25 KTDI

-59 YLPEQMEFNVTVSPT
+59 YLPEQMEFNVKVSPT
-74 SIADIAIW
+74 SVADIAIW
-82 RSPEDKKSGLAPD
+82 RSPDDKKSGLTPD
-95 IYVLVACKAEHIK
+95 IYVLVACRAEHIK

-146 RPLKIERISDFPSAQ
+146 RPLKIERISDFPTAQ
-161 DIISD
+161 DIVSD
-166 ENLALFVNKV
+166 QNLNLFVNKV

-223 AREELVY
+223 AKDELVY

-237 DELSYNGEIDYIQY
+237 DELSYTGEVDYIQY
-251 LFNEVKETY
+251 LFNEVKRTY
-260 SADGLFDSED
+260 STDGLFETED
-270 RIRIRRESF
+270 KIRIRRESF
-279 LLILEELSNVELYD
+279 LLILEELSSVELYD

-304 LFLGKTFRGELG
+304 LFLGKTFRGDLG
-316 QFFTPRTIVNYMV
+316 QFFTPRTLVNYMV

-344 CGSGGFLIR
+344 CGSGGFLIK
-353 AFEHVQNEI
+353 AFEHVQNQI
-362 DQDIHNQ
+362 DQDIHKQ
-369 IATLMDNLNLSDSE
+369 ITALMDNQNLSEPE
-383 KQSRINNLLCEC
+383 KQCKINNLLSEC
-395 DKTIEG
+395 DKTKEG

-440 LHDGLLNV
+440 LHDGLINV

-453 NHFDII
+453 NNFDVI

-474 ITDSDIPTD
+474 ITNSDIPTD

-488 YENLY
+488 YEELY
-493 GSEYISNV
+493 GNEYISKV
-501 YIPIKNYAQ
+501 YTPIIKYAQ
-510 EIGKDKKIGKRIL
+510 EIGKDKKLGKRIL
-523 DLYKINNNSTE
+523 ELYEINNNSTE

-561 NPALERVR
+561 NPALDRVR
-569 RFIET
+569 KFIES
-574 RARILN
+574 RAKILN

-605 LKDGE
+605 FKDGE

-632 LPSQNEELPIA
+632 LPSNNEELPIA
-643 AKEVSSWLSG
+643 AKEVSSWLCGEVQS
-653 KVMSNMTYTKIVN
+653 SMTYTKIVN

-679 DVTNINYNPIYKKVK
+679 DTTNINFNPSFRKVR
-694 IGSVVSLSKDVIY
+694 IGNIVSLSKNIIY
-707 VEPNIKYT
+707 VEPNIEYT

-720 LFNKGIQERDTVIGS
+720 LFNKGIQERDTILGNL
-735 QIGTK
+735 IGTK
-740 RQTRVKEGQFVIS
+740 RQTRVKEGQFIIS

-760 AFGIVN
+760 AFGIVD

-775 PDFMVYNIDTTKIV
+775 PDFLVYDIDTTQIL

-828 IALPSIDEQR
+828 IALPSIEEQR
-838 KLIAKILEIR
+838 NLTAKILEIR
-848 KMQASLEEQMRKN
+848 KTQKSLEEQMQKN
-861 IEYFNNKIFS
+861 IEYFNNMIFS

>member
-1 MLQVLQNISNFV
+1 
-13 INWGIVWQSQYF
+13 
-25 IKNNTNIVSMRADI
+25 MRTDI
-39 NQSKQKLAETFFQRL
+39 NHSKQQLADAFFQRL

-59 YLPEQMEFNVTVSPT
+59 YLPEQMEFNVAVSPT
-74 SIADIAIW
+74 SVADIAIW
-82 RSPEDKKSGLAPD
+82 RSPDDKKSGLAPD

-146 RPLKIERISDFPSAQ
+146 RPLKIERISDFPTAL
-161 DIISD
+161 DIVSD
-166 ENLALFVNKV
+166 QNLALFVNKV

-223 AREELVY
+223 AKDELVY
-230 SKDKFIK
+230 SKDKFLK
-237 DELSYNGEIDYIQY
+237 DELLYNGDVDYIQH

-260 SADGLFDSED
+260 STDGLFDSED
-270 RIRIRRESF
+270 KIRIRRESF
-279 LLILEELSNVELYD
+279 LLILEELSSVELYD

-344 CGSGGFLIR
+344 CGSGGFLIK
-353 AFEHVQNEI
+353 AFEHVQNQI
-362 DQDIHNQ
+362 DQDIHKQ
-369 IATLMDNLNLSDSE
+369 ITVLMDNQSLADSE
-383 KQSRINNLLCEC
+383 KQYKINTLLSEC
-395 DKTIEG
+395 DKTKEG

-440 LHDGLLNV
+440 LHDGLINV

-453 NHFDII
+453 NNFDVI

-474 ITDSDIPTD
+474 ITSSDIPID
-483 REKTL
+483 REKVL
-488 YENLY
+488 YEELF
-493 GSEYISNV
+493 GSEYISKV
-501 YIPIKNYAQ
+501 YTPIKEYAQ

-523 DLYKINNNSTE
+523 ELYQINNNSTE

-561 NPALERVR
+561 NPALDRVR
-569 RFIET
+569 RFIES
-574 RARILN
+574 RAKILN

-605 LKDGE
+605 FKDGE
-610 MPEKDYLLSVTKVN
+610 IQEKDYLLSVTKVN

-632 LPSQNEELPIA
+632 LPSNNEELPIA
-643 AKEVSSWLSG
+643 AKEVASWLSG
-653 KVMSNMTYTKIVN
+653 EVQSNMIYTKIVN
-666 RSDLSNWSVKSVF
+666 RSDLSSWSVKSIF
-679 DVTNINYNPIYKKVK
+679 DTTSINYNPLYKKVR
-694 IGSVVSLSKDVIY
+694 IGNVVSLNKDIIC
-707 VEPNIKYT
+707 VEPNIEYT

-720 LFNKGIQERDTVIGS
+720 LFNKGIQERDTVMGAL
-735 QIGTK
+735 IGTK
-740 RQTRVKEGQFVIS
+740 RQTRVKGGQFIIS

-760 AFGIVN
+760 AFGIVD

-775 PDFMVYNIDTTKIV
+775 PDFLVYDIDTTQIL
-789 PEYLELVLTNE
+789 PEYLELVLTND

-838 KLIAKILEIR
+838 NLLAKILEIR
-848 KMQASLEEQMRKN
+848 ETQKSLEEQMQKN

>member
-1 MLQVLQNISNFV
+1 MRTEINYSKLQ
-13 INWGIVWQSQYF
+13 
-25 IKNNTNIVSMRADI
+25 
-39 NQSKQKLAETFFQRL
+39 LAKTFFQRL

-59 YLPEQMEFNVTVSPT
+59 YLPEQMELNAKVSPT
-74 SIADIAIW
+74 SVADIAIW
-82 RSPEDKKSGLAPD
+82 RSPDDKQAGLAPG
-95 IYVLVACKAEHIK
+95 IYVLVVCKTEHIK
-108 IKAEDYFEQYKQAVL
+108 IKAENYFEQFKQAVL
-123 NDMAFYVAHNLK
+123 NDMTFYVAHNLK

-146 RPLKIERISDFPSAQ
+146 RPLKTERISDFPTAQ
-161 DIISD
+161 DIVSD
-166 ENLALFVNKV
+166 RNLASFVNKA
-176 RGYSKDKFLKTL
+176 RGYSKDLFLRAL

-223 AREELVY
+223 AKEELVY
-230 SKDKFIK
+230 SKEKFIR
-237 DELSYNGEIDYIQY
+237 DELSYNGEVDYIQY

-260 SADGLFDSED
+260 SRDGLFDFED
-270 RIRIRRESF
+270 KIRIRRESF
-279 LLILEELSNVELYD
+279 LLILEELSSIELYD

-316 QFFTPRTIVNYMV
+316 QFFTPRTIVDYMV
-329 EVLNVKEGDKVCDPC
+329 EVLNIKEGDKVCDPC
-344 CGSGGFLIR
+344 CGSGGFLIK
-353 AFEHVQNEI
+353 AFEHVQNQI
-362 DQDIHNQ
+362 DQDIHKQ
-369 IATLMDNLNLSDSE
+369 IGVLMDSQNLQNSE
-383 KQSRINNLLCEC
+383 KQHKINNLLSEC
-395 DKTIEG
+395 DKTTEG

-440 LHDGLLNV
+440 LHDGLINV

-453 NHFDII
+453 NNFDVV

-474 ITDSDIPTD
+474 ITYSDIPTD
-483 REKTL
+483 KERAL
-488 YENLY
+488 YEALY
-493 GSEYISNV
+493 GSKYIDNV
-501 YIPIKNYAQ
+501 YNPIKMYAQ
-510 EIGKDKKIGKRIL
+510 EISKDKKTGKRIL
-523 DLYKINNNSTE
+523 DLYKINNNNTE

-569 RFIET
+569 NFIEE

-610 MPEKDYLLSVTKVN
+610 TLESDYLLSVTKVE

-632 LPSQNEELPIA
+632 LPSQNDELPIA
-643 AKEVSSWLSG
+643 AKEVSCWLNG
-653 KVMSNMTYTKIVN
+653 VTMSNLVYTKIVK
-666 RSDLSNWSVKSVF
+666 RSDLSNWSVKSIF
-679 DVTNINYNPIYKKVK
+679 DAANINYNPIYNQVK
-694 IGSVVSLSKDVIY
+694 IGSVVSMSKDVIY
-707 VEPNIKYT
+707 IEPDAEYT

-720 LFNKGIQERDTVIGS
+720 LFNKGILERDTVMGAL
-735 QIGTK
+735 IGTK
-740 RQTRVKEGQFVIS
+740 RQTRVKGGQFIIS

-760 AFGIVN
+760 AFGIVD
-766 SSLEGAIVT
+766 SHLEGAVVT
-775 PDFMVYNIDTTKIV
+775 PDFMVYNIDTTKIL

-828 IALPSIDEQR
+828 IALPSMDEQH
-838 KLIAKILEIR
+838 KLIAKILEI
-848 KMQASLEEQMRKN
+848 KKTQKSLEELLKKN
-861 IEYFNNKIFS
+861 IECFNNKIFF

>member
-1 MLQVLQNISNFV
+1 
-13 INWGIVWQSQYF
+13 
-25 IKNNTNIVSMRADI
+25 MRTDI
-39 NQSKQKLAETFFQRL
+39 NHSKQQLADAFFQRL

-59 YLPEQMEFNVTVSPT
+59 YLPEQMEFNVAVSPT
-74 SIADIAIW
+74 SVADIAIW
-82 RSPEDKKSGLAPD
+82 RSPDDKKSGLAPD

-146 RPLKIERISDFPSAQ
+146 RPLKIERISDFPTAL
-161 DIISD
+161 DIVSD
-166 ENLALFVNKV
+166 QNLALFVNKV

-223 AREELVY
+223 AKDELVY
-230 SKDKFIK
+230 SKDKFLK
-237 DELSYNGEIDYIQY
+237 DELLYNGDVDYIQH

-260 SADGLFDSED
+260 STDGLFDSED
-270 RIRIRRESF
+270 KIRIRRESF
-279 LLILEELSNVELYD
+279 LLILEELSSVELYD

-344 CGSGGFLIR
+344 CGSGGFLIK
-353 AFEHVQNEI
+353 AFEHVQNQI
-362 DQDIHNQ
+362 DQDIHKQ
-369 IATLMDNLNLSDSE
+369 ITVLMDNQSLADSE
-383 KQSRINNLLCEC
+383 KQYKINTLLSEC
-395 DKTIEG
+395 DKTKEG

-440 LHDGLLNV
+440 LHDGLINV

-453 NHFDII
+453 NNFDVI

-474 ITDSDIPTD
+474 ITSSDIPID
-483 REKTL
+483 REKVL
-488 YENLY
+488 YEELF
-493 GSEYISNV
+493 GSEYISKV
-501 YIPIKNYAQ
+501 YTPIKEYAQ

-523 DLYKINNNSTE
+523 ELYQINNNSTE

-561 NPALERVR
+561 NPALDRVR
-569 RFIET
+569 RFVES
-574 RARILN
+574 RAKILN

-605 LKDGE
+605 FKDGE
-610 MPEKDYLLSVTKVN
+610 IQEKDYLLSVTKVN

-632 LPSQNEELPIA
+632 LPSNNEELPIA
-643 AKEVSSWLSG
+643 AKEVVSWLSG
-653 KVMSNMTYTKIVN
+653 EVLSNMIYTKIVN
-666 RSDLSNWSVKSVF
+666 RSDLSSWSVKPIF
-679 DVTNINYNPIYKKVK
+679 DTTSINYNPLYKRVR
-694 IGSVVSLSKDVIY
+694 IGNVVSLNKDIIC
-707 VEPNIKYT
+707 VEPNIEYT

-720 LFNKGIQERDTVIGS
+720 LFNKGIQERDTVIGAL
-735 QIGTK
+735 IGTK
-740 RQTRVKEGQFVIS
+740 RQTRVKGGQFIIS

-760 AFGIVN
+760 AFGIVD

-775 PDFMVYNIDTTKIV
+775 PDFLVYDIDKTQIL
-789 PEYLELVLTNE
+789 PEYLELVLTND

-838 KLIAKILEIR
+838 NLLAEILEIR
-848 KMQASLEEQMRKN
+848 KTQKSLDEQMQKN

>member
-1 MLQVLQNISNFV
+1 
-13 INWGIVWQSQYF
+13 
-25 IKNNTNIVSMRADI
+25 MRTDI
-39 NQSKQKLAETFFQRL
+39 NHSKQQLADAFFQRL

-59 YLPEQMEFNVTVSPT
+59 YLPEQMEFNVAVSPT
-74 SIADIAIW
+74 SVADIAIW
-82 RSPEDKKSGLAPD
+82 RSPDDKKSGLTPD
-95 IYVLVACKAEHIK
+95 IYVLVACKTEHIK

-146 RPLKIERISDFPSAQ
+146 RPLKIERISDFPTAS
-161 DIISD
+161 DIVSD
-166 ENLALFVNKV
+166 QNLTSFVNKV

-223 AREELVY
+223 AKEELVY

-237 DELSYNGEIDYIQY
+237 DELSYNGEIDYIQH

-260 SADGLFDSED
+260 STDGLFDSED
-270 RIRIRRESF
+270 KIRIRRESF
-279 LLILEELSNVELYD
+279 LLILEELSSVELYD

-344 CGSGGFLIR
+344 CGSGGFLIK
-353 AFEHVQNEI
+353 AFEHVQNQI
-362 DQDIHNQ
+362 DQDIHKQ
-369 IATLMDNLNLSDSE
+369 ITILMDNQSLSDSE
-383 KQSRINNLLCEC
+383 KQYKINTLLSEC
-395 DKTIEG
+395 DKTKEG

-440 LHDGLLNV
+440 LHDGLINI

-453 NHFDII
+453 NNFDVI

-474 ITDSDIPTD
+474 ITSSDIPTD
-483 REKTL
+483 MEKAL
-488 YENLY
+488 YEELF
-493 GSEYISNV
+493 GSEYISKV
-501 YIPIKNYAQ
+501 YTPIKEYAQ

-523 DLYKINNNSTE
+523 ELYQINNNSTE

-561 NPALERVR
+561 NPALDRVR
-569 RFIET
+569 RFVES
-574 RARILN
+574 RAKILN

-605 LKDGE
+605 FKDGE
-610 MPEKDYLLSVTKVN
+610 IPEKDYLLSVTKVN

-632 LPSQNEELPIA
+632 LPSNNEELPIA
-643 AKEVSSWLSG
+643 AKEVVSWLSG
-653 KVMSNMTYTKIVN
+653 EVLSNMIYTKIVN
-666 RSDLSNWSVKSVF
+666 RSDLSSWSVKPIF
-679 DVTNINYNPIYKKVK
+679 DTTSINYNPLYKRVR
-694 IGSVVSLSKDVIY
+694 IGNVVSLNKDIIC
-707 VEPNIKYT
+707 VEPNIEYT

-720 LFNKGIQERDTVIGS
+720 LFNKGIQERDTVIGAL
-735 QIGTK
+735 IGTK
-740 RQTRVKEGQFVIS
+740 RQTRVKGGQFIIS

-760 AFGIVN
+760 AFGIVD

-775 PDFMVYNIDTTKIV
+775 PDFLVYDIDTTQIL
-789 PEYLELVLTNE
+789 PEYLELVLTND

-822 VFENTL
+822 VFENTS
-828 IALPSIDEQR
+828 IALPSIDEQHD
-838 KLIAKILEIR
+838 LIAKILEIR
-848 KMQASLEEQMRKN
+848 KTQKSLEELMQEN

>member
-1 MLQVLQNISNFV
+1 
-13 INWGIVWQSQYF
+13 
-25 IKNNTNIVSMRADI
+25 MRTDI
-39 NQSKQKLAETFFQRL
+39 NHSKQQLSDAFFRRL

-59 YLPEQMEFNVTVSPT
+59 YLPEQMEFNVAVSPT
-74 SIADIAIW
+74 SVADIAIW
-82 RSPEDKKSGLAPD
+82 RSPDDKKSGLAPN
-95 IYVLVACKAEHIK
+95 IYVLVACKTEHIK

-146 RPLKIERISDFPSAQ
+146 RPLKIERISDFPTAQ
-161 DIISD
+161 DIVSD
-166 ENLALFVNKV
+166 QNLTLFVNKV

-196 NVDKLSP
+196 NIDKLSP

-223 AREELVY
+223 AKEELVY

-237 DELSYNGEIDYIQY
+237 DEQSYNGEVDYIQY

-260 SADGLFDSED
+260 STNGLFDSED
-270 RIRIRRESF
+270 KIRIRRESF
-279 LLILEELSNVELYD
+279 LLILEELSTVELYD

-329 EVLNVKEGDKVCDPC
+329 EVLNIKEGDKVCDPC
-344 CGSGGFLIR
+344 CGSGGFLIK
-353 AFEHVQNEI
+353 AFEHVQNQI
-362 DQDIHNQ
+362 DQDIHKQ
-369 IATLMDNLNLSDSE
+369 ITVLMDNQSLSDCE
-383 KQSRINNLLCEC
+383 KQYKINTLLSEC
-395 DKTIEG
+395 DKTKEG

-440 LHDGLLNV
+440 LHDGLINV

-453 NHFDII
+453 NNFDVI
-459 LINPPFGAHVEKDMR
+459 LINPPFGAHVERDMR
-474 ITDSDIPTD
+474 ITNSDIPTD
-483 REKTL
+483 REKAL
-488 YENLY
+488 YEELF
-493 GSEYISNV
+493 GSEYISKV
-501 YIPIKNYAQ
+501 YTPIKEYAQ

-523 DLYKINNNSTE
+523 ELYQINNNSTE

-561 NPALERVR
+561 NPALDRIR
-569 RFIET
+569 RFIES
-574 RARILN
+574 RAKILN

-605 LKDGE
+605 FKDGE
-610 MPEKDYLLSVTKVN
+610 IPEKDYLLSVTKVN

-632 LPSQNEELPIA
+632 LPSNNEELPIA
-643 AKEVSSWLSG
+643 AKEVASWLSG
-653 KVMSNMTYTKIVN
+653 EVHSNMIYTKIVN
-666 RSDLSNWSVKSVF
+666 RSDLSSWSVKSIF
-679 DVTNINYNPIYKKVK
+679 DTTSVNYNPLYKKVR
-694 IGSVVSLSKDVIY
+694 IGNVVSLNKDIIC
-707 VEPNIKYT
+707 VEPNIEYT

-720 LFNKGIQERDTVIGS
+720 LFNKGIQKRDTIIGAL
-735 QIGTK
+735 IGTK
-740 RQTRVKEGQFVIS
+740 RQTRVKGGQFIIS

-760 AFGIVN
+760 AFGIVD

-775 PDFMVYNIDTTKIV
+775 PDFLVYDIDKTQIL
-789 PEYLELVLTNE
+789 PEYLELVLTND

-838 KLIAKILEIR
+838 NLLAKILEIR
-848 KMQASLEEQMRKN
+848 KTQKSLEELMQEN

>member
-1 MLQVLQNISNFV
+1 M
-13 INWGIVWQSQYF
+13 GTD
-25 IKNNTNIVSMRADI
+25 IK
-39 NQSKQKLAETFFQRL
+39 QSKRQLAETFFQRL

-59 YLPEQMEFNVTVSPT
+59 YLPDQMEFNVKVSPS

-82 RSPEDKKSGLAPD
+82 RSPDDKKSGLAPD
-95 IYVLVACKAEHIK
+95 IYVLVSCRAEHIK

-146 RPLKIERISDFPSAQ
+146 RPLKIERISDFPTAQ
-161 DIISD
+161 DIVSD
-166 ENLALFVNKV
+166 QNLTLFVNKV

-223 AREELVY
+223 AKDELVY

-237 DELSYNGEIDYIQY
+237 DELSYNGEVDYIQH

-260 SADGLFDSED
+260 SDGLFDSED
-270 RIRIRRESF
+270 KIRIRRESF
-279 LLILEELSNVELYD
+279 LLILEELSSVELYD

-344 CGSGGFLIR
+344 CGSGGFLIK
-353 AFEHVQNEI
+353 AFEHVQNQI
-362 DQDIHNQ
+362 DQDIHKQ
-369 IATLMDNLNLSDSE
+369 ITVLMDNHILSDSE
-383 KQSRINNLLCEC
+383 KQCKINNLLSEC
-395 DKTIEG
+395 DKTKEG

-440 LHDGLLNV
+440 LHDGLINV

-453 NHFDII
+453 NNFDVI

-474 ITDSDIPTD
+474 ITDSDVPTD
-483 REKTL
+483 KEKAL
-488 YENLY
+488 YEELY
-493 GSEYISNV
+493 GYEYINNV
-501 YIPIKNYAQ
+501 YDPIKKYAQ

-523 DLYKINNNSTE
+523 ELYQINSNSTE

-561 NPALERVR
+561 NPALDRVR
-569 RFIET
+569 RFIES
-574 RARILN
+574 RAKILN

-605 LKDGE
+605 FRDGE

-632 LPSQNEELPIA
+632 LPSNNEELPIA

-653 KVMSNMTYTKIVN
+653 EVQSNMIYTKIVN
-666 RSDLSNWSVKSVF
+666 RSDLSSWSVKPVF
-679 DVTNINYNPIYKKVK
+679 DTTNINYNPSYRK
-694 IGSVVSLSKDVIY
+694 IRIGNIVSLSKDIIY
-707 VEPNIKYT
+707 VEPTIEYT

-720 LFNKGIQERDTVIGS
+720 LFNKGIQERDTVMGDL
-735 QIGTK
+735 IGTK
-740 RQTRVKEGQFVIS
+740 RQTRVKGGQFIIS

-760 AFGIVN
+760 AFGIVDP
-766 SSLEGAIVT
+766 SLEGAIVT
-775 PDFMVYNIDTTKIV
+775 PDFLVYDIDTTQIL

-838 KLIAKILEIR
+838 NLIARILEIR
-848 KMQASLEEQMRKN
+848 ETQKSLEEQMQIN

>member
-1 MLQVLQNISNFV
+1 
-13 INWGIVWQSQYF
+13 
-25 IKNNTNIVSMRADI
+25 MRTDI
-39 NQSKQKLAETFFQRL
+39 NHSKQQLADAFFQRL

-59 YLPEQMEFNVTVSPT
+59 YLPEQMEFNVAVSPT
-74 SIADIAIW
+74 SVADIAIW
-82 RSPEDKKSGLAPD
+82 RSPDDKKSGLTPD
-95 IYVLVACKAEHIK
+95 IYVLVACKTEHIK

-146 RPLKIERISDFPSAQ
+146 RPLKIERISDFPTAS
-161 DIISD
+161 DIVSD
-166 ENLALFVNKV
+166 QNLTSFVNKV

-223 AREELVY
+223 AKEELVY

-237 DELSYNGEIDYIQY
+237 DELSYNGEIDYIQH

-260 SADGLFDSED
+260 STDGLFDSED
-270 RIRIRRESF
+270 KIRIRRESF
-279 LLILEELSNVELYD
+279 LLILEELSSVELYD

-344 CGSGGFLIR
+344 CGSGGFLIK
-353 AFEHVQNEI
+353 AFEHVQNQI
-362 DQDIHNQ
+362 DQDIHKQ
-369 IATLMDNLNLSDSE
+369 ITILMDNQSLSDSE
-383 KQSRINNLLCEC
+383 KQYKINTLLSEC
-395 DKTIEG
+395 DKTKEG

-440 LHDGLLNV
+440 LHDGLINI

-453 NHFDII
+453 NNFDVI

-474 ITDSDIPTD
+474 ITSSDIPTD
-483 REKTL
+483 REKAL
-488 YENLY
+488 YEELF
-493 GSEYISNV
+493 GSEYISKV
-501 YIPIKNYAQ
+501 YTPIKEYAQ

-523 DLYKINNNSTE
+523 ELYQINNNSTE

-561 NPALERVR
+561 NPALDRVR
-569 RFIET
+569 RFVES
-574 RARILN
+574 RAKILN

-605 LKDGE
+605 FKDGE
-610 MPEKDYLLSVTKVN
+610 IQEKDYLLSVTKVN

-632 LPSQNEELPIA
+632 LPSNNEELPIA
-643 AKEVSSWLSG
+643 AKEVVSWLSG
-653 KVMSNMTYTKIVN
+653 EVLSNMIYTKIVN
-666 RSDLSNWSVKSVF
+666 RSDLSSWSVKPIF
-679 DVTNINYNPIYKKVK
+679 DTTSINYNPLYKKVR
-694 IGSVVSLSKDVIY
+694 IGNVVSLNKDIIC
-707 VEPNIKYT
+707 VEPNIEYT

-720 LFNKGIQERDTVIGS
+720 LFNKGIQERDTVIGAL
-735 QIGTK
+735 IGTK
-740 RQTRVKEGQFVIS
+740 RQTRVKGGQFIIS

-760 AFGIVN
+760 AFGIVD

-775 PDFMVYNIDTTKIV
+775 PDFLVYDIDKTQIL
-789 PEYLELVLTNE
+789 PEYLELVLTND

-838 KLIAKILEIR
+838 NLLAEILEIR
-848 KMQASLEEQMRKN
+848 KTQKSLDEQMQKN

>member
-1 MLQVLQNISNFV
+1 
-13 INWGIVWQSQYF
+13 
-25 IKNNTNIVSMRADI
+25 MRTDI
-39 NQSKQKLAETFFQRL
+39 NHSKQQLADAFFQRL

-59 YLPEQMEFNVTVSPT
+59 YLPEQMEFNVAVSPT
-74 SIADIAIW
+74 SVADIAIW
-82 RSPEDKKSGLAPD
+82 RSPDDKKSGLAPD
-95 IYVLVACKAEHIK
+95 IYVLVACKTEHIK

-146 RPLKIERISDFPSAQ
+146 RPLKIERISDFPTAS
-161 DIISD
+161 DIVSD
-166 ENLALFVNKV
+166 QNLTSFVNKV

-223 AREELVY
+223 AKEELVY

-237 DELSYNGEIDYIQY
+237 DELSYNGEIDYIQH

-260 SADGLFDSED
+260 STDGLFDSED
-270 RIRIRRESF
+270 KIRIRRESF
-279 LLILEELSNVELYD
+279 LLILEELSSVELYD

-344 CGSGGFLIR
+344 CGSGGFLIK
-353 AFEHVQNEI
+353 AFEHVQNQI
-362 DQDIHNQ
+362 DQDIHKQ
-369 IATLMDNLNLSDSE
+369 ITILMDNQSLSDSE
-383 KQSRINNLLCEC
+383 KQYKINTLLSEC
-395 DKTIEG
+395 DKTKEG

-440 LHDGLLNV
+440 LHDGLINI

-453 NHFDII
+453 NNFDVI

-474 ITDSDIPTD
+474 ITSSDIPTD
-483 REKTL
+483 REKAL
-488 YENLY
+488 YEELF
-493 GSEYISNV
+493 GSEYISKV
-501 YIPIKNYAQ
+501 YTPIKEYAQ

-523 DLYKINNNSTE
+523 ELYQINNNSTE

-561 NPALERVR
+561 NPALDRVR
-569 RFIET
+569 RFVES
-574 RARILN
+574 RAKILN

-605 LKDGE
+605 FKDGE
-610 MPEKDYLLSVTKVN
+610 IPEKDYLLSVTKVN

-632 LPSQNEELPIA
+632 LPSNNEELPIA
-643 AKEVSSWLSG
+643 AKEVVSWLSG
-653 KVMSNMTYTKIVN
+653 EVLSNMIYTKIVN
-666 RSDLSNWSVKSVF
+666 RSDLSSWSVKPIF
-679 DVTNINYNPIYKKVK
+679 DTTSINYNPLYKRVR
-694 IGSVVSLSKDVIY
+694 IGNVVSLNKDIIC
-707 VEPNIKYT
+707 VEPNIEYT

-720 LFNKGIQERDTVIGS
+720 LFNKGIQERDTVIGAL
-735 QIGTK
+735 IGTK
-740 RQTRVKEGQFVIS
+740 RQTRVKGGQFIIS

-760 AFGIVN
+760 AFGIVD

-775 PDFMVYNIDTTKIV
+775 PDFLVYDIDKTQIL
-789 PEYLELVLTNE
+789 PEYLELVLTND

-822 VFENTL
+822 VFENML

-838 KLIAKILEIR
+838 NLLAEILEIR
-848 KMQASLEEQMRKN
+848 KTQKSLDEQMQKN

>member
-1 MLQVLQNISNFV
+1 
-13 INWGIVWQSQYF
+13 
-25 IKNNTNIVSMRADI
+25 MRTDI
-39 NQSKQKLAETFFQRL
+39 NRSKQQLADAFFQRL

-59 YLPEQMEFNVTVSPT
+59 YLPEQMEFNVAVSPT
-74 SIADIAIW
+74 SVADIAIW
-82 RSPEDKKSGLAPD
+82 RSPDDKKSGLAPD

-146 RPLKIERISDFPSAQ
+146 RPLKIERISDFPTAL
-161 DIISD
+161 DIVSD
-166 ENLALFVNKV
+166 QNLALFVNKV

-223 AREELVY
+223 AKDELVY
-230 SKDKFIK
+230 SKDKFLK
-237 DELSYNGEIDYIQY
+237 DELLYNGDVDYIQH

-260 SADGLFDSED
+260 STDGLFDSED
-270 RIRIRRESF
+270 KIRIRRESF
-279 LLILEELSNVELYD
+279 LLILEELSSVELYD

-344 CGSGGFLIR
+344 CGSGGFLIK
-353 AFEHVQNEI
+353 AFEHVQNQI
-362 DQDIHNQ
+362 DQDIHKQ
-369 IATLMDNLNLSDSE
+369 ITVLMDNQSLADSE
-383 KQSRINNLLCEC
+383 KQYKINTLLSEC
-395 DKTIEG
+395 DKTKEG

-440 LHDGLLNV
+440 LHDGLINV

-453 NHFDII
+453 NNFDVI

-474 ITDSDIPTD
+474 ITSSDIPID
-483 REKTL
+483 REKVL
-488 YENLY
+488 YEELF
-493 GSEYISNV
+493 GSEYISKV
-501 YIPIKNYAQ
+501 YTPIKEYAQ

-523 DLYKINNNSTE
+523 ELYQINNNSTE

-561 NPALERVR
+561 NPALDRVR
-569 RFIET
+569 RFIES
-574 RARILN
+574 RAKILN

-605 LKDGE
+605 FKDGE
-610 MPEKDYLLSVTKVN
+610 IQEKDYLLSVTKVN

-632 LPSQNEELPIA
+632 LPSNNEELPIA
-643 AKEVSSWLSG
+643 AKEVASWLSG
-653 KVMSNMTYTKIVN
+653 EVQSNMIYTKIVN
-666 RSDLSNWSVKSVF
+666 RSDLSSWSVKSIF
-679 DVTNINYNPIYKKVK
+679 DTTSINYNPLYKKVR
-694 IGSVVSLSKDVIY
+694 IGNVVSLNKDIIC
-707 VEPNIKYT
+707 VEPNIEYT

-720 LFNKGIQERDTVIGS
+720 LFNKGIQERDTVMGAL
-735 QIGTK
+735 IGTK
-740 RQTRVKEGQFVIS
+740 RQTRVKGGQFIIS

-760 AFGIVN
+760 AFGIVD

-775 PDFMVYNIDTTKIV
+775 PDFLVYDIDTTQIL
-789 PEYLELVLTNE
+789 PEYLELVLTND

-838 KLIAKILEIR
+838 NLLAKILEIR
-848 KMQASLEEQMRKN
+848 ETQKSLEEQMQIN

>member
-1 MLQVLQNISNFV
+1 
-13 INWGIVWQSQYF
+13 
-25 IKNNTNIVSMRADI
+25 MRTDI
-39 NQSKQKLAETFFQRL
+39 NHSKQQLADAFFQRL

-59 YLPEQMEFNVTVSPT
+59 YLPEQMEFNVAVSPT
-74 SIADIAIW
+74 SVADIAIW
-82 RSPEDKKSGLAPD
+82 RSPDDKKSGLAPD

-146 RPLKIERISDFPSAQ
+146 RPLKIERISDFPTAL
-161 DIISD
+161 DIVSD
-166 ENLALFVNKV
+166 QNLALFVNKV

-223 AREELVY
+223 AKDELVY
-230 SKDKFIK
+230 SKDKFLK
-237 DELSYNGEIDYIQY
+237 DELLYNGDVDYIQH

-260 SADGLFDSED
+260 STDGLFDSED
-270 RIRIRRESF
+270 KIRIRRESF
-279 LLILEELSNVELYD
+279 LLILEELSSVELYD

-344 CGSGGFLIR
+344 CGSGGFLIK
-353 AFEHVQNEI
+353 AFEHVQNQI
-362 DQDIHNQ
+362 DQDIHKQ
-369 IATLMDNLNLSDSE
+369 ITVLMDNQSLADSE
-383 KQSRINNLLCEC
+383 KQYKINTLLSEC
-395 DKTIEG
+395 DKTKEG

-440 LHDGLLNV
+440 LHDGLINV

-453 NHFDII
+453 NNFDVI

-474 ITDSDIPTD
+474 ITSSDIPID
-483 REKTL
+483 REKVL
-488 YENLY
+488 YEELF
-493 GSEYISNV
+493 GSEYISKV
-501 YIPIKNYAQ
+501 YTPIKEYAQ

-523 DLYKINNNSTE
+523 ELYQINNNSTE

-561 NPALERVR
+561 NPALDRIR
-569 RFIET
+569 RFVES
-574 RARILN
+574 RAKILN

-605 LKDGE
+605 FKDGE
-610 MPEKDYLLSVTKVN
+610 IQEKDYLLSVTKVN

-632 LPSQNEELPIA
+632 LPSNNEELPIA
-643 AKEVSSWLSG
+643 AKEVASWLSG
-653 KVMSNMTYTKIVN
+653 EVQSNMIYTKIVN
-666 RSDLSNWSVKSVF
+666 RSDLSSWSVKSIF
-679 DVTNINYNPIYKKVK
+679 DTTSINYNPLYKKVR
-694 IGSVVSLSKDVIY
+694 IGNVVSLNKDIIC
-707 VEPNIKYT
+707 VEPNIEYT

-720 LFNKGIQERDTVIGS
+720 LFNKGIQERDTVMGAL
-735 QIGTK
+735 IGTK
-740 RQTRVKEGQFVIS
+740 RQTRVKGGQFIIS

-760 AFGIVN
+760 AFGIVD

-775 PDFMVYNIDTTKIV
+775 PDFLVYDIDTTQIL
-789 PEYLELVLTNE
+789 PEYLELVLTND

-838 KLIAKILEIR
+838 NLLAKILEIR
-848 KMQASLEEQMRKN
+848 KTQKSLDEQMQKN